1 MKIKE
6 KLLDYMERSAY
17 KPMLKKELM
26 EAFDID
32 KGQRKEF
39 GETLKDMEKEGLI
52 IQTKSKRY
60 AVPERLDL
68 VVGRLEVFPK
78 GFGFLISEK
87 KDTEDLFIPP
97 GAMNGAMNNDRV
109 IGRIES
115 PKTETSRGEGEII
128 RIIKRGNKE
137 IVGTY
142 ESSKNFGFVIPD
154 DKRIQQD
161 IFIPKGSE
169 KGATTRQKVVCEIVK
184 WPEGRRKSPE
194 GKVSEVLGYQEDKGV
209 DILSIIKQHQLP
221 LEFPQKVIDEAES
234 FKNHIPK
241 GELQRRKDLR
251 SLNIVTIDG
260 ADAKDLDDGVS
271 LERLDNG
278 NYRLGVHIAD
288 VSHYVAEESPL
299 DEEALERGT
308 SVYLIDRV
316 IPMLPEK
323 LSNNL
328 CSLNPNTD
336 KLALSVFMEIDSKGN
351 VLHEEIYESVIN
363 SKERLIY
370 EDVSDILEKEDPQ
383 LMDKFRN
390 YLDMFNIMRELS
402 EILRKKRM
410 ERGAIDFDFPEARV
424 ILDDE
429 GNPVDIEEEERRTAN
444 RIIEEFMLVCNET
457 IAERYHWLEIPFLYR
472 IHQEPD
478 LEEIQEFNRFIYNFG
493 YKIKGIQNEVHPKAL
508 QEINEKV
515 KGKKEEKM
523 LNTLMLR
530 SLQKAEYSPDNV
542 GHFGL
547 AADYYSHFTSPI
559 RRYPDLMIH
568 RIIKWHISG
577 ELSKKASKKLE
588 KNLPKIA
595 DQSSTREREA
605 VTAERETVDLKKAE
619 YMSNKIGEEFEGVI
633 TSLTSFGIFVELPN
647 TIEGLIRL
655 SSLTDDYYHY
665 DRESQQILGERRK
678 KRFRIGDSLRVT
690 VAKVNV
696 MEGEVN
702 FALVNEGDSDG
713 PPKGKKES
721 GKKKQNAKQ

>member
-1 MKIKE
+1 
-6 KLLDYMERSAY
+6 
-17 KPMLKKELM
+17 MLKKELM
-26 EAFDID
+26 QAFNID
-32 KGQRKEF
+32 KGQQKEF
-39 GETLKDMEKEGLI
+39 GQALNDMEKEGLI
-52 IQTKSKRY
+52 IQTKTNRY

-87 KDTEDLFIPP
+87 KDSEDLFIPP
-97 GAMNGAMNNDRV
+97 SAMNGAMNSDKV

-115 PKTETSRGEGEII
+115 PKTETSRAEGEII
-128 RIIKRGNKE
+128 RIIKRCNKE

-161 IFIPKGSE
+161 IFIPKGNE
-169 KGATTRQKVVCEIVK
+169 KGASTRQKVVCNIVK

-194 GKVSEVLGYQEDKGV
+194 GKISEILGYQEDKGV

-221 LEFPQKVIDEAES
+221 LEFPEEVETQAES
-234 FKNHIPK
+234 FKEGIAK
-241 GELQRRKDLR
+241 DEMQRRKDLR
-251 SLNIVTIDG
+251 DLTIVTIDG

-271 LERLDNG
+271 LEKLGNG
-278 NYRLGVHIAD
+278 NYKLGVHIAD
-288 VSHYVAEESPL
+288 VTHYVQEGTAL
-299 DEEALERGT
+299 DEEALERAT

-336 KLALSVFMEIDSKGN
+336 KLAMSVFMEIDAKGKVQN
-351 VLHEEIYESVIN
+351 EEVFESVIN
-363 SKERLIY
+363 TSERLIY
-370 EDVSDILEKEDPQ
+370 EDVSDILENEDQ
-383 LMDKFRN
+383 ELMKKYKN
-390 YLDMFNIMRELS
+390 YLDMFNNMKELS

-410 ERGAIDFDFPEARV
+410 DRGAIDFDFPEARV
-424 ILDDE
+424 ILDEE
-429 GNPVDIEEEERRTAN
+429 GTPVDIEEEERRTAN

-472 IHQEPD
+472 IHEEPD

-493 YKIKGIQNEVHPKAL
+493 YQIKGIQNEVHPKAL

-530 SLQKAEYSPDNV
+530 SLQKAEYSADNV

-568 RIIKWHISG
+568 RIIKWHLNN
-577 ELSKKASKKLE
+577 ELSKNRLKKLE

-605 VTAERETVDLKKAE
+605 ASAERETVDLKKAE
-619 YMSNKIGEEFEGVI
+619 YMSKKIGEEFEGVI

-665 DRESQQILGERRK
+665 DRENQQILGERT
-678 KRFRIGDSLRVT
+678 KRQFRIGESV
-690 VAKVNV
+690 VVKVEKVNV

-702 FALVNEGDSDG
+702 FSLVNVKKEENDSD
-713 PPKGKKES
+713 KNENISNK
-721 GKKKQNAKQ
+721 

>member
-472 IHQEPD
+472 IHQ
-478 LEEIQEFNRFIYNFG
+478 
-493 YKIKGIQNEVHPKAL
+493 
-508 QEINEKV
+508 
-515 KGKKEEKM
+515 
-523 LNTLMLR
+523 
-530 SLQKAEYSPDNV
+530 
-542 GHFGL
+542 
-547 AADYYSHFTSPI
+547 
-559 RRYPDLMIH
+559 
-568 RIIKWHISG
+568 
-577 ELSKKASKKLE
+577 
-588 KNLPKIA
+588 
-595 DQSSTREREA
+595 
-605 VTAERETVDLKKAE
+605 
-619 YMSNKIGEEFEGVI
+619 
-633 TSLTSFGIFVELPN
+633 
-647 TIEGLIRL
+647 
-655 SSLTDDYYHY
+655 
-665 DRESQQILGERRK
+665 
-678 KRFRIGDSLRVT
+678 
-690 VAKVNV
+690 
-696 MEGEVN
+696 
-702 FALVNEGDSDG
+702 
-713 PPKGKKES
+713 
-721 GKKKQNAKQ
+721 

>member
-17 KPMLKKELM
+17 KPLLKKELM
-26 EAFDID
+26 QAFNID
-32 KGQRKEF
+32 KSQQKEF
-39 GETLKDMEKEGLI
+39 SQALNDMENEGLI
-52 IQTKSKRY
+52 IQTKTNRY

-87 KDTEDLFIPP
+87 KDSEDLFIPP
-97 GAMNGAMNNDRV
+97 GAMNGAMNSDKV

-115 PKTETSRGEGEII
+115 PKTETSRAEGEII
-128 RIIKRGNKE
+128 RIIKRCNKE

-169 KGATTRQKVVCEIVK
+169 KGATTRQKVVCNIVK

-194 GKVSEVLGYQEDKGV
+194 GKVSEILGYQEDKGV

-221 LEFPQKVIDEAES
+221 LEFPKSVEKEVNK
-234 FKNHIPK
+234 FKEGISENEFH
-241 GELQRRKDLR
+241 RRKDLR
-251 SLNIVTIDG
+251 DLTIVTIDG

-271 LERLDNG
+271 IEKLDNG
-278 NYRLGVHIAD
+278 NFKLGVHIAD
-288 VSHYVAEESPL
+288 VTHYVKEGTDL

-336 KLALSVFMEIDSKGN
+336 KLAVSVFMEIDARGKVQN
-351 VLHEEIYESVIN
+351 EEVFESVIN
-363 SKERLIY
+363 TKERLIY
-370 EDVSDILEKEDPQ
+370 EDVSDILEKEDRE
-383 LMDKFRN
+383 LMKKYEA
-390 YLDMFNIMRELS
+390 YLDIFKHMKELS

-410 ERGAIDFDFPEARV
+410 DRGAIDFDFPEARV

-429 GNPVDIEEEERRTAN
+429 GTPIDIEEEERRIAN
-444 RIIEEFMLVCNET
+444 KIIEEFMLVCNET
-457 IAERYHWLEIPFLYR
+457 IAERYHWMEIPFLYR
-472 IHQEPD
+472 IHEEPD

-493 YKIKGIQNEVHPKAL
+493 YQIKGIQNEVHPKAL

-530 SLQKAEYSPDNV
+530 SLQKAEYSADNV

-547 AADYYSHFTSPI
+547 AAEYYSHFTSPI

-568 RIIKWHISG
+568 RIIKWQLNN
-577 ELSKKASKKLE
+577 ELSKNVLKKLE
-588 KNLPKIA
+588 KSLPKIA

-605 VTAERETVDLKKAE
+605 AAAERETVDLKKAE
-619 YMSNKIGEEFEGVI
+619 YMSKKIGEEFEGVI

-665 DRESQQILGERRK
+665 DRENQQIIGERTK
-678 KRFRIGDSLRVT
+678 KQFRIGESLT
-690 VAKVNV
+690 VKVEKVNV

-702 FALVNEGDSDG
+702 FSLVN
-713 PPKGKKES
+713 GKKSSTSET
-721 GKKKQNAKQ
+721 KENNNPHQ

>member
-1 MKIKE
+1 
-6 KLLDYMERSAY
+6 
-17 KPMLKKELM
+17 MLKKELM
-26 EAFDID
+26 QAFNID
-32 KGQRKEF
+32 KGQQKEF
-39 GETLKDMEKEGLI
+39 GQALNDMEKEGLI
-52 IQTKSKRY
+52 IQTKTNRY

-87 KDTEDLFIPP
+87 KDSEDLFIPP
-97 GAMNGAMNNDRV
+97 SAMNGAMNSDKV

-115 PKTETSRGEGEII
+115 PKTETSRAEGEII
-128 RIIKRGNKE
+128 RIIKRCNKE

-161 IFIPKGSE
+161 IFIPKGNE
-169 KGATTRQKVVCEIVK
+169 KGASTRQKVVCNIVK

-194 GKVSEVLGYQEDKGV
+194 GKISEILGYQEDKGV

-221 LEFPQKVIDEAES
+221 LEFPEEVETQAES
-234 FKNHIPK
+234 FKEGIAK
-241 GELQRRKDLR
+241 DEMQRRKDLR
-251 SLNIVTIDG
+251 DLTIVTIDG

-271 LERLDNG
+271 LEKLGNG
-278 NYRLGVHIAD
+278 NYKLGVHIAD
-288 VSHYVAEESPL
+288 VTHYVQEGTAL
-299 DEEALERGT
+299 DEEALERAT

-336 KLALSVFMEIDSKGN
+336 KLAMSVFMEIDAKGKVQN
-351 VLHEEIYESVIN
+351 EEVFESVIN
-363 SKERLIY
+363 TSERLIY
-370 EDVSDILEKEDPQ
+370 EDVSDILENEDQ
-383 LMDKFRN
+383 ELMKKYKN
-390 YLDMFNIMRELS
+390 YLDMFNNMKELS

-410 ERGAIDFDFPEARV
+410 DRGAIDFDFPEARV
-424 ILDDE
+424 ILDEE
-429 GNPVDIEEEERRTAN
+429 GTPVDIEEEERRTAN

-472 IHQEPD
+472 IHEEPD

-493 YKIKGIQNEVHPKAL
+493 YQIKGIQNEVHPKAL

-530 SLQKAEYSPDNV
+530 SLQKAEYSADNV

-568 RIIKWHISG
+568 RIIKWHLNN
-577 ELSKKASKKLE
+577 ELSKNRLKKLE

-605 VTAERETVDLKKAE
+605 ASAERETVDLKKAE
-619 YMSNKIGEEFEGVI
+619 YMSKKIGEEFEGVI

-665 DRESQQILGERRK
+665 DRENQQILGERT
-678 KRFRIGDSLRVT
+678 KRQFRIGESV
-690 VAKVNV
+690 VVKVEKANV

-702 FALVNEGDSDG
+702 FSLVNVKKEENDSD
-713 PPKGKKES
+713 KNENISNK
-721 GKKKQNAKQ
+721 

>member
-1 MKIKE
+1 LKIKE

-26 EAFDID
+26 QAFNID
-32 KGQRKEF
+32 KGQQKEF
-39 GETLKDMEKEGLI
+39 GQALNDMEKEGLI
-52 IQTKSKRY
+52 IQTKTNRY

-87 KDTEDLFIPP
+87 KDSEDLFIPP
-97 GAMNGAMNNDRV
+97 SAMNGAMNSDKV

-115 PKTETSRGEGEII
+115 PKTETSRAEGEII
-128 RIIKRGNKE
+128 RIIKRCNKE

-161 IFIPKGSE
+161 IFIPKGNE
-169 KGATTRQKVVCEIVK
+169 KGASTRQKVVCNIVK

-194 GKVSEVLGYQEDKGV
+194 GKISEILGYQEDKGV

-221 LEFPQKVIDEAES
+221 LEFPEEVETQAES
-234 FKNHIPK
+234 FKEGIAK
-241 GELQRRKDLR
+241 DEMQRRKDLR
-251 SLNIVTIDG
+251 DLTIVTIDG

-271 LERLDNG
+271 LEKLGNG
-278 NYRLGVHIAD
+278 NYKLGVHIAD
-288 VSHYVAEESPL
+288 VTHYVQEGTAL
-299 DEEALERGT
+299 DEEALERAT

-336 KLALSVFMEIDSKGN
+336 KLAMSVFMEIDAKGKVQN
-351 VLHEEIYESVIN
+351 EEVFESVIN
-363 SKERLIY
+363 TSERLIY
-370 EDVSDILEKEDPQ
+370 EDVSDILENEDQ
-383 LMDKFRN
+383 ELMKKYKN
-390 YLDMFNIMRELS
+390 YLDMFNNMKELS

-410 ERGAIDFDFPEARV
+410 DRGAIDFDFPEARV
-424 ILDDE
+424 ILDEE
-429 GNPVDIEEEERRTAN
+429 GTPVDIEEEERRTAN

-472 IHQEPD
+472 IHEEPD

-493 YKIKGIQNEVHPKAL
+493 YQIKGIQNEVHPKAL

-530 SLQKAEYSPDNV
+530 SLQKAEYSADNV

-568 RIIKWHISG
+568 RIIKWHLNN
-577 ELSKKASKKLE
+577 ELSKNRLKKLE

-605 VTAERETVDLKKAE
+605 ASAERETVDLKKAE
-619 YMSNKIGEEFEGVI
+619 YMSKKIGEEFEGVI

-665 DRESQQILGERRK
+665 DRENQQILGERT
-678 KRFRIGDSLRVT
+678 KRQFRIGESV
-690 VAKVNV
+690 VVKVEKVNV

-702 FALVNEGDSDG
+702 FSLVNVKKEENDSD
-713 PPKGKKES
+713 KNENISNK
-721 GKKKQNAKQ
+721 

>member
-17 KPMLKKELM
+17 KPLLKKELM
-26 EAFDID
+26 QAFKID
-32 KGQRKEF
+32 RSQEKEF
-39 GETLKDMEKEGLI
+39 SQALKDMEKEGLI
-52 IQTKSKRY
+52 IQTKTNRY

-87 KDTEDLFIPP
+87 KDSDDLFIPP
-97 GAMNGAMNNDRV
+97 GAMNGAMNNDKV

-115 PKTETSRGEGEII
+115 PKTETNRAEGEII
-128 RIIKRGNKE
+128 RIIKRCNEE

-161 IFIPKGSE
+161 IFIPRGSE
-169 KGATTRQKVVCEIVK
+169 KGASTRQKVVCKIVK

-194 GKVSEVLGYQEDKGV
+194 GKVSEILGYQEDKGV

-221 LEFPQKVIDEAES
+221 LEFSDKVEKEAENL
-234 FKNHIPK
+234 KDGVAEN
-241 GELQRRKDLR
+241 ELHRRKDLR
-251 SLNIVTIDG
+251 NQTIVTIDG

-271 LERLDNG
+271 IEKLKNG
-278 NYRLGVHIAD
+278 NFKLGVHIAD
-288 VSHYVAEESPL
+288 VTHYVREGSSL

-336 KLALSVFMEIDSKGN
+336 KLAVSVFMEIDTKGK
-351 VLHEEIYESVIN
+351 VLKEEVYESVIN
-363 SKERLIY
+363 SKERLVYDDI
-370 EDVSDILEKEDPQ
+370 SDILENDDQ
-383 LMDKFRN
+383 DLMNKYEK
-390 YLDMFNIMRELS
+390 YLEMFKDMKDLS

-410 ERGAIDFDFPEARV
+410 NRGAIDFDFPEARI
-424 ILDDE
+424 ILDEE
-429 GNPVDIEEEERRTAN
+429 GNPVDIEEEVRRTAN

-457 IAERYHWLEIPFLYR
+457 VAERYHWLEIPFLYR
-472 IHQEPD
+472 IHDEPD

-493 YKIKGIQNEVHPKAL
+493 YQIKGIQNEVHPKAL

-530 SLQKAEYSPDNV
+530 SLQKAEYSADNV

-547 AADYYSHFTSPI
+547 AAEYYSHFTSPI

-568 RIIKWHISG
+568 RIIKWHLNN
-577 ELSKKASKKLE
+577 ELSKNILKKLE
-588 KNLPKIA
+588 KGLPKIA

-605 VTAERETVDLKKAE
+605 VSAERETVDLKKAE
-619 YMSNKIGEEFEGVI
+619 YMSKKIGEEFEGVI

-665 DRESQQILGERRK
+665 DRENQQILGERT
-678 KRFRIGDSLRVT
+678 KRQFRIGESLV
-690 VAKVNV
+690 VKVQKVNV

-702 FALVNEGDSDG
+702 FSLVNGEK
-713 PPKGKKES
+713 PENKQKTKE
-721 GKKKQNAKQ
+721 

>member
-26 EAFDID
+26 QAFNIE
-32 KGQRKEF
+32 KSQQKEF
-39 GETLKDMEKEGLI
+39 SQALNDMEKEGLI
-52 IQTKSKRY
+52 IQTKTNRY

-68 VVGRLEVFPK
+68 VVGRLQVFPK

-87 KDTEDLFIPP
+87 KDSDDLFIPP
-97 GAMNGAMNNDRV
+97 GAMNGAMNNDKV

-115 PKTETSRGEGEII
+115 PKTETSRAEGEII
-128 RIIKRGNKE
+128 RIIKRSNAE

-169 KGATTRQKVVCEIVK
+169 NGASTRQKVVCKIVK

-194 GKVSEVLGYQEDKGV
+194 GEVSEILGYQEDKGV

-221 LEFPQKVIDEAES
+221 LEFPKKVENEAEN
-234 FKNHIPK
+234 FKQGVSEN
-241 GELQRRKDLR
+241 ELKRRKDLR
-251 SLNIVTIDG
+251 GTTIVTIDG

-271 LERLDNG
+271 LEKLDNG
-278 NYRLGVHIAD
+278 NYKLGVHIAD
-288 VSHYVAEESPL
+288 VTHYVREGSPL

-336 KLALSVFMEIDSKGN
+336 KLAVSVFMEIDFKGKVKN
-351 VLHEEIYESVIN
+351 EEIFESVIN

-370 EDVSDILEKEDPQ
+370 EDVSDVLENEDQELMKKYEDYIEMFKE
-383 LMDKFRN
+383 MK
-390 YLDMFNIMRELS
+390 ELS

-410 ERGAIDFDFPEARV
+410 DRGAIDFDFPEARI

-429 GNPVDIEEEERRTAN
+429 GNPVDIQEEERRIAN

-472 IHQEPD
+472 VHEEPD

-493 YKIKGIQNEVHPKAL
+493 YQIKGIQNEVHPKAL

-530 SLQKAEYSPDNV
+530 SLQKAEYSADNI

-547 AADYYSHFTSPI
+547 ASEYYSHFTSPI

-568 RIIKWHISG
+568 RIIKWHLNN
-577 ELSKKASKKLE
+577 ELSKNVLKKLE
-588 KNLPKIA
+588 KNLPKVA

-605 VTAERETVDLKKAE
+605 MAAERETVDLKKAE

-665 DRESQQILGERRK
+665 DREKQQILGERTNRQ
-678 KRFRIGDSLRVT
+678 FRIGESV
-690 VAKVNV
+690 VVKVEKVNV

-702 FALVNEGDSDG
+702 FSLVNRETEDSDQDNSE
-713 PPKGKKES
+713 KISEK
-721 GKKKQNAKQ
+721 

>member
-1 MKIKE
+1 
-6 KLLDYMERSAY
+6 
-17 KPMLKKELM
+17 MLKKELM

-32 KGQRKEF
+32 KSQRKEF
-39 GETLKDMEKEGLI
+39 GEALKEMEEEGQI
-52 IQTKSKRY
+52 IKTKSKRY

-68 VVGRLEVFPK
+68 VVGRLEVFQK
-78 GFGFLISEK
+78 GFGFLIPEK
-87 KDTEDLFIPP
+87 KDSEDLFIPP
-97 GAMNGAMNNDRV
+97 GAMNGAMNNDKV

-115 PKTETSRGEGEII
+115 PKTEKSRAEGEII
-128 RIIKRGNKE
+128 RIIKRENKE

-169 KGATTRQKVVCEIVK
+169 KGASDKQKVVCKVVK

-194 GKVSEVLGYQEDKGV
+194 GKVSEILGYQDEKGV

-221 LEFPQKVIDEAES
+221 LEFPKKVESEAQGFES
-234 FKNHIPK
+234 EIPK
-241 GELQRRKDLR
+241 EELNRRKDLR
-251 SLNIVTIDG
+251 NLRIVTIDG

-271 LERLDNG
+271 LEKLQNG
-278 NYRLGVHIAD
+278 NYKLGVHIAD
-288 VSHYVAEESPL
+288 VTHYVRDKSDL
-299 DEEALERGT
+299 DEEAFERGT

-328 CSLNPNTD
+328 CSLNPHTD
-336 KLALSVFMEIDSKGN
+336 KLAVSVFMEIDKKGK
-351 VLHEEIYESVIN
+351 VQKEEIYESVIN

-370 EDVSDILEKEDPQ
+370 RDVSDILENEDQ
-383 LMDKFRN
+383 ELMKKYQE
-390 YLDMFNIMRELS
+390 YLQTFDHMKELS

-424 ILDDE
+424 ILDEE
-429 GNPVDIEEEERRTAN
+429 GNPVDIEEQERRIAN

-457 IAERYHWLEIPFLYR
+457 VAERYHWLEIPFLYR
-472 IHQEPD
+472 IHEEPD

-493 YKIKGIQNEVHPKAL
+493 YSIKGIQNEVHPKAL
-508 QEINEKV
+508 QEVNEKV

-547 AADYYSHFTSPI
+547 AAEYYSHFTSPI

-568 RIIKWHISG
+568 RIIKWHLNG
-577 ELSKKASKKLE
+577 ELSKNVKKRLE
-588 KNLPKIA
+588 QNLPKIA
-595 DQSSTREREA
+595 DQSSKREREA
-605 VTAERETVDLKKAE
+605 EAAERETVDLKKAE
-619 YMSNKIGEEFEGVI
+619 YMSHKIGEQFEGVI

-665 DRESQQILGERRK
+665 DRENQQIIGERTK
-678 KRFRIGDSLRVT
+678 KQFRIGESLT
-690 VAKVNV
+690 VEVEKVNV
-696 MEGEVN
+696 MEGEIN
-702 FALVNEGDSDG
+702 FTLVEKDEKTKQKADKKKNNKD
-713 PPKGKKES
+713 KGKRK
-721 GKKKQNAKQ
+721 

>member
-6 KLLDYMERSAY
+6 RLLDYMERSAY

-26 EAFDID
+26 DAFSID
-32 KGQRKEF
+32 KNQRKEF
-39 GETLKDMEKEGLI
+39 GEALKEMEKEGYI
-52 IQTKSKRY
+52 IQTKTNRY

-87 KDTEDLFIPP
+87 KDSEDLFIPP

-115 PKTETSRGEGEII
+115 PKTETSRAEGEII

-161 IFIPKGSE
+161 IFIPKGKE
-169 KGATTRQKVVCEIVK
+169 KGASTRQKVVCQIVK

-194 GKVSEVLGYQEDKGV
+194 GKVSEILGYQEDKGV

-221 LEFPQKVIDEAES
+221 LEFQKNVLSEAEGL
-234 FKNHIPK
+234 KDEIPK
-241 GELQRRKDLR
+241 AELQRRKDLR
-251 SLNIVTIDG
+251 NHTIVTIDG

-271 LERLDNG
+271 LEKLNNG
-278 NYRLGVHIAD
+278 NFKLGVHIAD
-288 VSHYVAEESPL
+288 VTHYVGEGTFL
-299 DEEALERGT
+299 DEEAMERGT

-336 KLALSVFMEIDSKGN
+336 KLAVSVFMEIDSKGN
-351 VLHEEIYESVIN
+351 VQKEEIFESVIN
-363 SKERLIY
+363 SKERLVY
-370 EDVSDILEKEDPQ
+370 EDVSDILEEEDQ
-383 LMDKFRN
+383 ELMKRYKD
-390 YLDMFNIMRELS
+390 YLGMFDAMKELS
-402 EILRKKRM
+402 QILRKKRM
-410 ERGAIDFDFPEARV
+410 DRGAIDFDCPEARI

-429 GNPVDIEEEERRTAN
+429 GNPVDIEEEERRIAN

-457 IAERYHWLEIPFLYR
+457 VAERYHWLEIPFLYR

-530 SLQKAEYSPDNV
+530 SLQKAEYSADNI

-568 RIIKWHISG
+568 RIIKWHLKE
-577 ELSKKASKKLE
+577 ELSKNLSKKLE

-605 VTAERETVDLKKAE
+605 ASAERETVDLKKAE

-665 DRESQQILGERRK
+665 DRENQQILGERRK
-678 KRFRIGDSLRVT
+678 KRFRIGDSLLVK

-702 FALVNEGDSDG
+702 FTLVNGEKSEDRTKD
-713 PPKGKKES
+713 KKDS
-721 GKKKQNAKQ
+721 GKKDQNTKK

>member
-17 KPMLKKELM
+17 KPLLKKELM
-26 EAFDID
+26 QAFNID
-32 KGQRKEF
+32 KSQQKEF
-39 GETLKDMEKEGLI
+39 SQALNDMENEGLI
-52 IQTKSKRY
+52 IQTKTNRY

-87 KDTEDLFIPP
+87 KDSEDLFIPP
-97 GAMNGAMNNDRV
+97 GAMNGAMNSDKV

-115 PKTETSRGEGEII
+115 PKTETSRAEGEII
-128 RIIKRGNKE
+128 RIIKRCNKE

-169 KGATTRQKVVCEIVK
+169 KGATTRQKVVCNIVK

-194 GKVSEVLGYQEDKGV
+194 GKVSEILGYQEDKGV

-221 LEFPQKVIDEAES
+221 LEFPKSVEKEVNK
-234 FKNHIPK
+234 FKEGISENEFH
-241 GELQRRKDLR
+241 RRKDLR
-251 SLNIVTIDG
+251 DLTIVTIDG

-271 LERLDNG
+271 IEKLDNG
-278 NYRLGVHIAD
+278 NFKLGVHIAD
-288 VSHYVAEESPL
+288 VTHYVKEGTDL

-336 KLALSVFMEIDSKGN
+336 KLAVSVFMEIDARGKVQN
-351 VLHEEIYESVIN
+351 EEVFESVIN
-363 SKERLIY
+363 TKERLIY
-370 EDVSDILEKEDPQ
+370 EDVSDILEKEDRE
-383 LMDKFRN
+383 LMKKYEA
-390 YLDMFNIMRELS
+390 YLDIFKHMKELS

-410 ERGAIDFDFPEARV
+410 DRGAIDFDFPEARV

-429 GNPVDIEEEERRTAN
+429 GTPIDIEEEERRIAN
-444 RIIEEFMLVCNET
+444 KIIEEFMLVCNET
-457 IAERYHWLEIPFLYR
+457 IAERYHWMEIPFLYR
-472 IHQEPD
+472 IHEEPE

-493 YKIKGIQNEVHPKAL
+493 YQIKGIQNEVHPKAL

-530 SLQKAEYSPDNV
+530 SLQKAEYSADNV

-547 AADYYSHFTSPI
+547 AAEYYSHFTSPI

-568 RIIKWHISG
+568 RIIKWQLNN
-577 ELSKKASKKLE
+577 ELSKNVLKKLE
-588 KNLPKIA
+588 KSLPKIA

-605 VTAERETVDLKKAE
+605 AAAERETVDLKKAE
-619 YMSNKIGEEFEGVI
+619 YMSKKIGEEFEGVI

-665 DRESQQILGERRK
+665 DRENQQIIGERTK
-678 KRFRIGDSLRVT
+678 KQFRIGESLT
-690 VAKVNV
+690 VKVEKVNV

-702 FALVNEGDSDG
+702 FSLVN
-713 PPKGKKES
+713 GKKTNTSET
-721 GKKKQNAKQ
+721 KENNNPHQ